1 MKSKKLALIALTSV
15 SSLILSTSISFADSE
30 GIITG
35 TTVRM
40 REEPSTS
47 AKIIDNLDEDKK
59 VNVIEKDGEWYKISI
74 DGKEGYVFGEYL
86 KVKNEVKELAEE
98 PTKEEPK
105 ETEEKQNESTS
116 EKTNEIEINSIQKLQ
131 KNSKLYALPLLSS
144 KVISELK
151 TDSEVMVM
159 QTINNWIYI
168 KQEGKTGWLLKQNI
182 QVAEKQEVEEKTEE
196 EATTEEAKE
205 ETTETST
212 SEAKVGYV
220 NVENANVRQ
229 KPTTDS
235 EHIATLTINK
245 EVTILGE
252 ENNWYKIE
260 VGNKQGYIYKKLV
273 SDEKV
278 KEPTS
283 RSSEDRTIGKNES
296 NIASENQEVASSS
309 GESVV
314 SYAMQYLGSKYVSG
328 GNGPSAFDCSGF
340 TSYVYKHFGYS
351 LSRTSGGQA
360 SNGSAVDKS
369 DLQKGDIVVFL
380 NDGKSSVG
388 HVGIYIG
395 DNTFVHA
402 ANPSKGVVTES
413 MSSSYYSQRY
423 VTARRIIE

>member
-116 EKTNEIEINSIQKLQ
+116 EKTNEIETNSIQKLQ

-260 VGNKQGYIYKKLV
+260 GGNKQGYIYKK
-273 SDEKV
+273 
-278 KEPTS
+278 
-283 RSSEDRTIGKNES
+283 
-296 NIASENQEVASSS
+296 
-309 GESVV
+309 
-314 SYAMQYLGSKYVSG
+314 
-328 GNGPSAFDCSGF
+328 
-340 TSYVYKHFGYS
+340 
-351 LSRTSGGQA
+351 
-360 SNGSAVDKS
+360 
-369 DLQKGDIVVFL
+369 
-380 NDGKSSVG
+380 
-388 HVGIYIG
+388 
-395 DNTFVHA
+395 
-402 ANPSKGVVTES
+402 
-413 MSSSYYSQRY
+413 
-423 VTARRIIE
+423 